1 MLQPKAD
8 LGPRCSIGGSGLLA
22 AVRSNA
28 AYSFEGKCF
37 PSRDGPKRPSDY
49 GSCRCG
55 AARQRRHSPQARNQM
70 CGELVV
76 CRTKR
81 TCAHAAIADAAT
93 IRSCS
98 TIAAA
103 MYPKSPELSLQL
115 GVNGSWWHHLCTCKR
130 VLRPQFL
137 TDRSYSKPVSAVQLS
152 FRNAT
157 KASKTIRTR

>member
-1 MLQPKAD
+1 MPFVL
-8 LGPRCSIGGSGLLA
+8 IA
-22 AVRSNA
+22 AFWTDRMTA
-28 AYSFEGKCF
+28 K
-37 PSRDGPKRPSDY
+37 
-49 GSCRCG
+49 
-55 AARQRRHSPQARNQM
+55 
-70 CGELVV
+70 
-76 CRTKR
+76 RTKR

-152 FRNAT
+152 LRNAT